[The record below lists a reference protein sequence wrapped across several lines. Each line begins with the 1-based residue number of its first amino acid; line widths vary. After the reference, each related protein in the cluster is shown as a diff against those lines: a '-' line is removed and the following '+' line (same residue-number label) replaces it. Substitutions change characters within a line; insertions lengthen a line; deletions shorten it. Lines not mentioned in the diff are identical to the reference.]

1 MMETRTLHRFSQAAR
16 KWRDLVDRRCAHF
29 VELHSSGRWKLYY
42 DEAEFVLRMREA
54 LDLATRRPPRPRT
67 GQRKRAARRL
77 ESLRGRVR
85 YAIGRPP

>member
-1 MMETRTLHRFSQAAR
+1 METRARHRFSQTAR

-54 LDLATRRPPRPRT
+54 IDLAETWLQITSLLNDHAASAPADEAPR
-67 GQRKRAARRL
+67 QASRKAA
-77 ESLRGRVR
+77 
-85 YAIGRPP
+85 

>member
-54 LDLATRRPPRPRT
+54 LDLAETWSQIAPSLNDHAPPAPAENGPT
-67 GQRKRAARRL
+67 QARRK
-77 ESLRGRVR
+77 
-85 YAIGRPP
+85 AA

>member
-1 MMETRTLHRFSQAAR
+1 MMDKKTFHRFSKTAR

-54 LDLATRRPPRPRT
+54 LDLAETWSQIAPLLNDPAASPLADEGQKQVRR
-67 GQRKRAARRL
+67 KAA
-77 ESLRGRVR
+77 
-85 YAIGRPP
+85 